1 MSLFVCEMVPS
12 LRMKKY
18 TWNIG
23 EIGQKIY
30 LVSKNICVVKYFA
43 KSELEGRHPDMRD
56 IL

>member
-1 MSLFVCEMVPS
+1 MVPS

-43 KSELEGRHPDMRD
+43 KSELEGRDPDMRD